1 MYSSLTFVQMTKIV
15 AMGAIG
21 CVIMFLLI
29 SLFIGAIYDMIYP
42 FIKKDSDKNIEKDDK
57 DVENGG

>member
-1 MYSSLTFVQMTKIV
+1 MTKIV